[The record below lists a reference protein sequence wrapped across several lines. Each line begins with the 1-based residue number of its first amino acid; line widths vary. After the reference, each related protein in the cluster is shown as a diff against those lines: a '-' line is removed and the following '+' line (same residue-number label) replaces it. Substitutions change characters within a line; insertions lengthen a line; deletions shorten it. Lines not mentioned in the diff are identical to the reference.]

1 MTNLPNNQ
9 HSAKSKKCWETSFK
23 KASIKEVTGKMDKA
37 EIWED
42 RVALEDRAVLEVKV
56 DMAKVDMA
64 KVALVDKDLEDKADK
79 EDLEI
84 KVLMAKAAT
93 EVKGGRDNLETP
105 ITNQMKT

>member
-23 KASIKEVTGKMDKA
+23 KASIKEARGKMDKA

-42 RVALEDRAVLEVKV
+42 RVALEDKVVLEV
-56 DMAKVDMA
+56 KVDMA

-79 EDLEI
+79 EDLGV
-84 KVLMAKAAT
+84 KVLMVKAAT
-93 EVKGGRDNLETP
+93 EVKDGRDNLETL